1 MADGRRKKSR
11 IAAPAQYAAELACTK
26 PAQHDDLVRRSVL

>member
-11 IAAPAQYAAELACTK
+11 IAAPAQYTAELACTR
-26 PAQHDDLVRRSVL
+26 PAQHDDLVNCSVL